1 MGNGQNGGR
10 RTVGLLCQGE
20 DYSLELS
27 YASWTLRFVPRFHF
41 GKVEMIL
48 TFSDLTY

>member
-10 RTVGLLCQGE
+10 RAVGLLCQGE
-20 DYSLELS
+20 GYSLELS
-27 YASWTLRFVPRFHF
+27 YASWTLRFVPWFHF

-48 TFSDLTY
+48 TFSDFIY